1 MTGRA
6 ALVPLV
12 AYSLRRRRGFLISV
26 ALALA
31 VFQFV
36 IIFVARSLELSGRF
50 QLMQGL
56 MPDFIAEWTHMGAAS
71 FRTSSR
77 FVGSVNRG
85 FVLYGY
91 TDPVVHV
98 FLAAIVISVGIEPVM
113 EFESKFVDLL
123 MARPVARWTIVA
135 RSIVVIVFVTWI
147 ALLTM
152 FAANEG
158 GMLLLAPATAARPP
172 LPVVASLA
180 TGLGF
185 LMLAWG
191 SIALAIASWSRRRAT
206 AGAICGFLAFA
217 MFILDYLGRFWDP
230 ARTLSAISPFHYFD
244 PFGMIGGAALQFSD
258 VLALVAFSVVSVI
271 VAHVAYARRDL

>member
-1 MTGRA
+1 MTSRA
-6 ALVPLV
+6 AVGPLV
-12 AYSLRRRRGFLISV
+12 RYSLRRRRGFLLSV

-31 VFQFV
+31 AFQFI
-36 IIFVARSLELSGRF
+36 IIFVARTLELSGRF

-71 FRTSSR
+71 Y
-77 FVGSVNRG
+77 RG
-85 FVLYGY
+85 FVLFGY
-91 TDPVVHV
+91 SDPVVHV
-98 FLAAIVISVGIEPVM
+98 FLAAIAISVGLEPVT
-113 EFESKFVDLL
+113 EIESKFVDLL
-123 MARPVARWTIVA
+123 MARPVARRAVIT
-135 RSIVVIVFVTWI
+135 RSIAIIVIVTAI

-158 GMLLLAPATAARPP
+158 GLMLLTPSSAVRPP
-172 LPVVASLA
+172 LSVVASLA

-191 SIALAIASWSRRRAT
+191 SIALAIASASRRRAT

-217 MFILDYLGRFWDP
+217 MFVLDYLGRFWDP
-230 ARTLSAISPFHYFD
+230 AKTLSAISPFHYFD
-244 PFGMIGGAALQFSD
+244 PFGMIGGAPLRLAD
-258 VLALVAFSVVSVI
+258 VLALAAFSAVSIV

>member
-1 MTGRA
+1 MIARA
-6 ALVPLV
+6 AIVPLV

-36 IIFVARSLELSGRF
+36 IILVARSLELSGRF

-71 FRTSSR
+71 FR
-77 FVGSVNRG
+77 G
-85 FVLYGY
+85 FVLFGY
-91 TDPVVHV
+91 SDPVVHV
-98 FLAAIVISVGIEPVM
+98 FLAAIAISVGIEPVM
-113 EFESKFVDLL
+113 EIESKFVDLL

-135 RSIVVIVFVTWI
+135 RSMVVIVFVTWI

-158 GMLLLAPATAARPP
+158 AMLLLAPSTAARPP
-172 LPVVASLA
+172 LTVVASLA

-191 SIALAIASWSRRRAT
+191 CIALAIASWSRRRAT
-206 AGAICGFLAFA
+206 AGAVCGFLAFA

-230 ARTLSAISPFHYFD
+230 ARTLSAMSPFHYFD

-258 VLALVAFSVVSVI
+258 VLALVGFSVVSVV

>member
-1 MTGRA
+1 VNA
-6 ALVPLV
+6 SVVALVRH
-12 AYSLRRRRGFLISV
+12 SLRRRRGFLLSV

-31 VFQFV
+31 VFQFL
-36 IIFVARSLELSGRF
+36 IIFVARTLEMSGRF

-71 FRTSSR
+71 F
-77 FVGSVNRG
+77 NG
-85 FVLYGY
+85 FVLFGY
-91 TDPVVHV
+91 SDPVVHI
-98 FLAAIVISVGIEPVM
+98 FLAAIAISVGLEPAMEIET
-113 EFESKFVDLL
+113 KFVDLL
-123 MARPVARWTIVA
+123 MARPVARGAIVA
-135 RSIVVIVFVTWI
+135 RTLVVLLLVTWVS
-147 ALLTM
+147 LLTM

-158 GMLLLAPATAARPP
+158 GLLLLTPATARRPE
-172 LPVVASLA
+172 LSVVASLA

-206 AGAICGFLAFA
+206 AGATCGFLAFA

-244 PFGMIGGAALQFSD
+244 PFGMIGGASLQLAD
-258 VLALVAFSVVSVI
+258 VLALVGFVVVSAI
-271 VAHVAYARRDL
+271 VALVAYQRRDL